1 MDFLGEKKCNL
12 CYDSVIAA
20 SGISYVISKALEQ
33 NVFRRTGVFFLAL
46 SRSSMADDDEFIECF
61 SSDEETK
68 LFRTY
73 SSLTLFSSLL
83 CIDSQD
89 EVEWPSLQSLHTQG
103 QQQQQAFAL
112 RETSKDSGIHEMT
125 EEKRRSA
132 KRKEYVQKVNNQGRD
147 SRVTMSQL
155 IELRG
160 KTKA

>member
-1 MDFLGEKKCNL
+1 
-12 CYDSVIAA
+12 
-20 SGISYVISKALEQ
+20 
-33 NVFRRTGVFFLAL
+33 
-46 SRSSMADDDEFIECF
+46 MADDDEFIECF

-68 LFRTY
+68 LFRAY

-103 QQQQQAFAL
+103 QQQQQAFAV

-132 KRKEYVQKVNNQGRD
+132 KRKEYVQKVNNQGR
-147 SRVTMSQL
+147 
-155 IELRG
+155 G
-160 KTKA
+160 

>member
-1 MDFLGEKKCNL
+1 MDFHGEKKYNL
-12 CYDSVIAA
+12 CYDSVIVAC
-20 SGISYVISKALEQ
+20 GISYVISKALEQ
-33 NVFRRTGVFFLAL
+33 NVFRRTGVFFSAM

-68 LFRTY
+68 LFRAY

-103 QQQQQAFAL
+103 HQQQQAFAL

-132 KRKEYVQKVNNQGRD
+132 KRKEYVQKVNNQGR
-147 SRVTMSQL
+147 
-155 IELRG
+155 G
-160 KTKA
+160 